1 MAAIY
6 KIYQENPQ
14 PRIISK
20 VAEALKK
27 GAVIVY
33 PTDTTYGIGADINNK
48 KAIERILQIKH
59 ASKFKALSFICDDFK
74 NIHEYVHVSNFAFK
88 VMKRC
93 LPGHFTF
100 VLEATKLVPKLMLHS
115 RKTAGI
121 RVPEDEFCMALVNE
135 LGNPIV
141 STSLPSDEGE
151 ILNDPDEIISRFDKH
166 VDIIVEAGFVYNA
179 PSTVVDLQNDEIEII
194 REGSGD
200 ISLLY

>member
-14 PRIISK
+14 PRVINK
-20 VAEALKK
+20 VVDALKK

-33 PTDTTYGIGADINNK
+33 PTDTTYGLGADIMNK

-59 ASKFKALSFICDDFK
+59 ESKFKALSFICDDFK
-74 NIHEYVHVSNFAFK
+74 KIHEYVHVSNFAFK

-93 LPGHFTF
+93 LPGHYTF
-100 VLEATKLVPKLMLHS
+100 VLEATKVVPKLMLHN

-121 RVPEDEFCMALVNE
+121 RVPSDEFCTSLVKE

-141 STSLPSDEGE
+141 STSLPAAEGE
-151 ILNDPDEIISRFDKH
+151 ILNDPDEIIQRFDKH
-166 VDIIVEAGFVYNA
+166 VDVIVEAGFVYND
-179 PSTVVDLQNDEIEII
+179 PSTVVDLQDDEINIL
-194 REGSGD
+194 REGSGE